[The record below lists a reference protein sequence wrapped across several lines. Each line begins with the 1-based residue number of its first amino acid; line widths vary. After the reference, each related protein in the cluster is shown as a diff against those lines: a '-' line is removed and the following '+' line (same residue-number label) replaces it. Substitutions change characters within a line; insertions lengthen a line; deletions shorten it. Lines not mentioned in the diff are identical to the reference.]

1 MPRAIL
7 RNGVIYPVEP
17 LPPEWADGRELW
29 VEEARPETPEEIDK
43 WAEEMNALAA
53 EIDPADE
60 KRLHDAIAEVRR
72 QFKPA
77 PPRKAG
83 MPE

>member
-7 RNGVIYPVEP
+7 RDGVIYPIEP

-29 VEEARPETPEEIDK
+29 VEEAKPETPEGIDK
-43 WAEEMNALAA
+43 WAEEMNALGA
-53 EIDPADE
+53 EIDPEDE

-72 QFKPA
+72 QSKSA
-77 PPRKAG
+77 APRKAG
-83 MPE
+83 MAE